1 MTVVTRLVGL
11 DLFPGPC
18 MQQVLNKCRHDY
30 YFVFS
35 GTHPWNMEVL
45 RLGVGLEL
53 QLLAYTIAH
62 GNAGYLT
69 HLARPGIKP
78 ATSWFLVRMDFAAP
92 KKELPSETLELKGTV
107 EKLNLKRKGCA
118 NSRFYM
124 GCCSCS
130 PYKFILKVQSLG
142 ADGVRCLVQTLDE
155 H

>member
-1 MTVVTRLVGL
+1 
-11 DLFPGPC
+11 

-78 ATSWFLVRMDFAAP
+78 ATSWFLVAFVSTETQWKLLWALLLIDSNCERPCAP
-92 KKELPSETLELKGTV
+92 RGAGGLASL
-107 EKLNLKRKGCA
+107 
-118 NSRFYM
+118 
-124 GCCSCS
+124 S
-130 PYKFILKVQSLG
+130 PAGLW
-142 ADGVRCLVQTLDE
+142 TPP
-155 H
+155 